1 MFAMKIAFF
10 VNQFPTLSETFIL
23 NQITGLIDRGH
34 EVYIYAD
41 CPGDMSKIHPE
52 VEKYHLLAHTHYIG
66 KPNNRI
72 LRLIKI
78 FKLLP
83 NFWRYPI
90 LLLHSINFLKYG
102 KRAASLTLF
111 YTVAQLLN
119 KPRVYD
125 IIHCHFGTNGLKAIL
140 LKELNVIQ
148 GKLVTTFHGYDVSQ
162 YIKKY
167 GTNVYANLFSTGDL
181 CCPISMHMKFH
192 LAELG
197 CNENKLII
205 HRMGID
211 CGKFLFNLRQQPQ
224 DGIVRIIT
232 IARLVEKKGVEYG
245 IRAVANLLKSG
256 MKIEYNIVG
265 DGFLQEKLQQLIQE
279 LDLIDSIKLLGWKQQ
294 QEVVD
299 ILDSSHIL
307 LAPSI
312 TSQKG
317 DQEGIPI
324 VLMEAIAMGLPVV
337 STYHSGIPELIENG
351 KSGFL
356 VPERDVNAL
365 TEKLH
370 YLVEHPESW
379 ASMGLAGRVFVEEN
393 YDINKLNDRLVEI
406 YKNISYPDTEEKT
419 ALTASAYI

>member
-1 MFAMKIAFF
+1 MKIAFI

-41 CPGDMSKIHPE
+41 RPGDMSKIHPE
-52 VEKYHLLAHTHYIG
+52 VEKYNLLTHTHYIG
-66 KPNNRI
+66 KPDNRI
-72 LRLIKI
+72 LRLIQML
-78 FKLLP
+78 KLLP
-83 NFWRYPI
+83 NFWQHPI

-102 KRAASLTLF
+102 RQAASLTLF

-119 KPRVYD
+119 KRRVYD
-125 IIHCHFGTNGLKAIL
+125 IIHCHFGNNGLKAMII
-140 LKELNVIQ
+140 KELNVIQ
-148 GKLVTTFHGYDVSQ
+148 GKLVTAFHGYDVSQ
-162 YIKKY
+162 YIKNY
-167 GTNVYANLFSTGDL
+167 GTNVYAKLFATGEL
-181 CCPISMHMKFH
+181 CCPISQHMKFQ

-197 CNENKLII
+197 CHENNLVI

-211 CGKFLFNLRQQPQ
+211 CSKFLFTLRQQPQ

-265 DGFLQEKLQQLIQE
+265 DGFLHENLQQLIQE
-279 LDLIDSIKLLGWKQQ
+279 FDLIDSIKLLGWKQQ
-294 QEVVD
+294 QEVID
-299 ILDSSHIL
+299 ILSNSHIL
-307 LAPSI
+307 LAPSV
-312 TSQKG
+312 TSENG

-324 VLMEAIAMGLPVV
+324 VLMEAIAMGLPVL
-337 STYHSGIPELIENG
+337 STYHSGIPEIIEHG

-379 ASMGLAGRVFVEEN
+379 ANMGLAGRAFVEEH

-406 YKNISYPDTEEKT
+406 YKKISHPDTGKKT
-419 ALTASAYI
+419 AVTASAYI

>member
-1 MFAMKIAFF
+1 MKIAFF

-41 CPGDMSKIHPE
+41 RPGDMSKIHPE
-52 VEKYHLLAHTHYIG
+52 VDKYNLLANTHYIG
-66 KPNNRI
+66 KPDNRI
-72 LRLIKI
+72 LRVIKI

-83 NFWRYPI
+83 NFRRDPI
-90 LLLHSINFLKYG
+90 LLLHSINILKY
-102 KRAASLTLF
+102 KKLAASLTLF

-140 LKELNVIQ
+140 LKEFNVIK
-148 GKLVTTFHGYDVSQ
+148 GKLITAFHGYDVSQ
-162 YIKKY
+162 YVKKY
-167 GTNVYANLFSTGDL
+167 GTNVYANLFATGDL
-181 CCPISMHMKFH
+181 CCPISKHMKFQ

-197 CNENKLII
+197 CDDNHLVI

-211 CGKFLFNLRQQPQ
+211 CSKFLFTLRQQPQ

-245 IRAVANLLKSG
+245 IRAVANLIKSG
-256 MKIEYNIVG
+256 MKLEYNIVG
-265 DGFLQEKLQQLIQE
+265 DGFLRENLQQLIQD

-294 QEVVD
+294 QEVVK
-299 ILDSSHIL
+299 ILDNSHVL
-307 LAPSI
+307 LAPSV
-312 TSQKG
+312 TSQEG

-324 VLMEAIAMGLPVV
+324 VLIEAIAMGLPVV

-393 YDINKLNDRLVEI
+393 YDINKLNDKLVEI
-406 YKNISYPDTEEKT
+406 YKNISHTNTEQKT
-419 ALTASAYI
+419 ALTASAFI

>member
-1 MFAMKIAFF
+1 MKIAFF

-34 EVYIYAD
+34 EIYIYAD
-41 CPGDMSKIHPE
+41 HPGDMSKIHPE
-52 VEKYHLLAHTHYIG
+52 VEKYNLLANTHYIG
-66 KPNNRI
+66 KPDNRI

-83 NFWRYPI
+83 NFGQYPI

-102 KRAASLTLF
+102 RQATSLTLF

-119 KPRVYD
+119 KPKVYD
-125 IIHCHFGTNGLKAIL
+125 IVHCHFGTNGLKAIL
-140 LKELNVIQ
+140 LRELNVIQ
-148 GKLVTTFHGYDVSQ
+148 GKLVTAFHGYDVSQ
-162 YIKKY
+162 YIKKH
-167 GTNVYANLFSTGDL
+167 GNNAYAKLFATGEL
-181 CCPISMHMKFH
+181 CCPISRHMKLR
-192 LAELG
+192 LADLG
-197 CNENKLII
+197 CNENQLVI

-211 CGKFLFNLRQQPQ
+211 CSKFLFTLRQQPQ
-224 DGIVRIIT
+224 DGIVQIIT

-245 IRAVANLLKSG
+245 IRAVANLIKSG

-265 DGFLQEKLQQLIQE
+265 DGFLRENLQQLIQE
-279 LDLIDSIKLLGWKQQ
+279 LDLIDSVKLLGWKQQ
-294 QEVVD
+294 QEVVK
-299 ILDSSHIL
+299 ILDNSHIL
-307 LAPSI
+307 LAPSV
-312 TSQKG
+312 TSQEG

-324 VLMEAIAMGLPVV
+324 VLIEAIAMGLPVV

-379 ASMGLAGRVFVEEN
+379 ASIGLAGRVFVEEN
-393 YDINKLNDRLVEI
+393 YDINKLNDKLVEI
-406 YKNISYPDTEEKT
+406 YKNISYQDTEQKT
-419 ALTASAYI
+419 ALTTSASI